1 MLISQLICL
10 FVCVSV
16 QLSVPFYQEE
26 FTTNKTGI
34 SFLYFV
40 SFLWNT
46 TLEKKNLNRKN
57 NATETENTTKKK
69 KNWNNL
75 VIPHTT
81 QNSKEL
87 GRSHILQA
95 HVKVQRCIYRFKN
108 VYVKIICACVYASV
122 EVTKGLFPQAFVL
135 FILLIWF
142 LVWRRN
148 NTNMR
153 KRKWCEKLEIIC

>member
-1 MLISQLICL
+1 MKYN
-10 FVCVSV
+10 F
-16 QLSVPFYQEE
+16 
-26 FTTNKTGI
+26 G
-34 SFLYFV
+34 
-40 SFLWNT
+40 
-46 TLEKKNLNRKN
+46 EKKNLNRKN
-57 NATETENTTKKK
+57 NATETENTKKK
-69 KNWNNL
+69 KRKNWNNL

-142 LVWRRN
+142 LFDWREKTTQTWEN
-148 NTNMR
+148 NAR
-153 KRKWCEKLEIIC
+153 R